1 MAATGRIQPFL
12 PRGTFQA
19 SIALCETLDSRHRT
33 VQSRTA
39 RVCSQSLTIGCERS
53 RQLLTNPHF
62 SPRGGQI
69 GRRRRFFLYEAETLA
84 NAGFDASIR
93 LLQERSPSPRCA
105 RFCNLLTNPHHAPQ
119 PSLLLGFLLLQLRHC
134 APDLAAQVQK
144 GPSVAWRAGNG
155 HEQVP

>member
-1 MAATGRIQPFL
+1 ML
-12 PRGTFQA
+12 PRFESSRTSSRFTSRDLGGVWGRALLDA
-19 SIALCETLDSRHRT
+19 SWREPSPPVVGATLDKRRRS
-33 VQSRTA
+33 VQSRAA
-39 RVCSQSLTIGCERS
+39 RVCSQSLTIGCERP
-53 RQLLTNPHF
+53 RKLLTNHHF

-119 PSLLLGFLLLQLRHC
+119 PALLLGFGRI
-134 APDLAAQVQK
+134 
-144 GPSVAWRAGNG
+144 AGLKHSLPVCSG
-155 HEQVP
+155 